1 MLNALTSLMSYSYS
15 YGSDYGYD
23 YGYSDYDVS
32 SAEVAGGVAA
42 LMAIMGIMLL
52 PAIIIGVVSI
62 IANWKIFTKMGLE
75 GWKSIIP
82 IYNTIVL
89 YEKININPL
98 FILVCLIPFVGG
110 LGMTII
116 SILANIRLCKG
127 FGKSDGFIVG
137 YILLPIIFMCILAF
151 DKSTWDP
158 SKIDMNSFAFLNK
171 DKNVAPAPAAGAAPV
186 AGAQPTTT
194 PEDPW
199 VAGED
204 KKSA

>member
-1 MLNALTSLMSYSYS
+1 MLNALMSFMSYSYS
-15 YGSDYGYD
+15 YGSNYGYD
-23 YGYSDYDVS
+23 YGYSDYDTMS
-32 SAEVAGGVAA
+32 GAEAAGAFAGI
-42 LMAIMGIMLL
+42 MAIMGIMLL

-82 IYNTIVL
+82 IYNIIVL
-89 YEKININPL
+89 YEKINVNPL

-116 SILANIRLCKG
+116 GILANIRLCKG

-171 DKNVAPAPAAGAAPV
+171 DKNPAPAAAPAAGAK
-186 AGAQPTTT
+186 PTTT

-199 VAGED
+199 VAGDD

>member
-1 MLNALTSLMSYSYS
+1 
-15 YGSDYGYD
+15 
-23 YGYSDYDVS
+23 
-32 SAEVAGGVAA
+32 
-42 LMAIMGIMLL
+42 
-52 PAIIIGVVSI
+52 
-62 IANWKIFTKMGLE
+62 
-75 GWKSIIP
+75 
-82 IYNTIVL
+82 
-89 YEKININPL
+89 
-98 FILVCLIPFVGG
+98 
-110 LGMTII
+110 
-116 SILANIRLCKG
+116 
-127 FGKSDGFIVG
+127 

-151 DKSTWDP
+151 DKSAWDP

>member
-1 MLNALTSLMSYSYS
+1 MLNALMSFMSYSYS

-23 YGYSDYDVS
+23 YGYGDYDTMS
-32 SAEVAGGVAA
+32 GAEAAGAFAGI
-42 LMAIMGIMLL
+42 MAIMGIMLL
-52 PAIIIGVVSI
+52 PAIIVGVVSI

-82 IYNTIVL
+82 IYNIIVL
-89 YEKININPL
+89 YEKINVNPL

-116 SILANIRLCKG
+116 GILANIRLCKG

-171 DKNVAPAPAAGAAPV
+171 DKNPTPAAAPAAGAK
-186 AGAQPTTT
+186 PTTT

-199 VAGED
+199 VAGDD